1 MSDEA
6 KSKLIYIINDAIFAE
21 GKQFGNA
28 RYVRNLYEQIVQNQ
42 FTRVS
47 QLENLEE
54 EHLSEI
60 TLEDIPN

>member
-28 RYVRNLYEQIVQNQ
+28 RYIRNLYEQIVQNQ
-42 FTRVS
+42 FMRVS
-47 QLENLEE
+47 QIENIEE

-60 TLEDIPN
+60 TFVDLPN